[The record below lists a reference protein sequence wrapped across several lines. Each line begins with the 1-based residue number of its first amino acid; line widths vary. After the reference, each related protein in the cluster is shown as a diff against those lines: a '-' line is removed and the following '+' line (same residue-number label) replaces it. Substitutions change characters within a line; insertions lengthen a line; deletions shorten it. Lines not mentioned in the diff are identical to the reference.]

1 MSRSEITLHV
11 PDFLQHKLDA
21 HRERVEGSWQANL
34 ITRPSVD
41 QPLPGSVWLQS
52 NDYLSLGQES
62 SITRAWQDELGD
74 SGLSVM
80 MSAVFEGTDN
90 RSSEFE
96 QAIARHLGCGDAIF
110 CQSGFA
116 ANCGLMEVLSRLGRP
131 MYVDFLAHRSMWF
144 GVLGG
149 GVRPIAF
156 VHNSV
161 ADLEKR
167 VARHGPGVI
176 LIDSVYSATGAVAPL
191 REFAE
196 FALINDC
203 VLVVDESHSLGTHG
217 PMGTGMVVGLELE
230 GLVHY
235 RTASL
240 AKAFC
245 GPGGIIA
252 GESELLEMLRF
263 EGAPQVFSSAAL
275 PCNAAGFLRALAI
288 VRTADQ
294 RRERLVANAS
304 RLRDGLR
311 KLGLRLGNSE
321 SQIMSIYPGLEKTTV
336 AVKSYL
342 EERGVFGS
350 VFAWPATPR
359 KRSLIRFSVRQD
371 HTPDDID
378 HVVDVCA
385 GLGKRFAISE
395 WKPLA
400 PDTISPAAPHT
411 PRALTAGSSAVGPR
425 LTQIALP
432 NNETETR
439 ASAAPS
445 LENRAETP

>member
-1 MSRSEITLHV
+1 MS
-11 PDFLQHKLDA
+11 
-21 HRERVEGSWQANL
+21 
-34 ITRPSVD
+34 
-41 QPLPGSVWLQS
+41 
-52 NDYLSLGQES
+52 
-62 SITRAWQDELGD
+62 
-74 SGLSVM
+74 
-80 MSAVFEGTDN
+80 
-90 RSSEFE
+90 
-96 QAIARHLGCGDAIF
+96 
-110 CQSGFA
+110 
-116 ANCGLMEVLSRLGRP
+116 
-131 MYVDFLAHRSMWF
+131 
-144 GVLGG
+144 
-149 GVRPIAF
+149 
-156 VHNSV
+156 
-161 ADLEKR
+161 
-167 VARHGPGVI
+167 
-176 LIDSVYSATGAVAPL
+176 DSVYSATGAVAPL

-203 VLVVDESHSLGTHG
+203 VLVVDESHSPGTHG
-217 PMGTGMVVGLELE
+217 PMGAGMVVELGLE

-275 PCNAAGFLRALAI
+275 PCNAAGFLRALTF
-288 VRTADQ
+288 VRTAVQ
-294 RRERLVANAS
+294 RRERVIANAD
-304 RLRDGLR
+304 RLREGLR

-378 HVVDVCA
+378 RVVDVCA

-400 PDTISPAAPHT
+400 PDTGSPATTRSVAGT
-411 PRALTAGSSAVGPR
+411 TGATADVLPAAGPR
-425 LTQIALP
+425 LTQVELP
-432 NNETETR
+432 DETEARTP
-439 ASAAPS
+439 AGTS